1 MTYKLR
7 PVSAPVASGGML
19 RMLCLLA
26 ENPVTGPLL
35 AGPLLKS
42 AGVTDVRNAAA
53 SEAPWT
59 PLSLST
65 TREASQDGERQRAPS
80 ELAAST
86 GAAPGAAPGFR
97 FPTCADYQAGYRD
110 GTLDPES
117 VAHEALDSC
126 RKADELDPKMR
137 IFISQLA
144 DDVLAQ
150 ARASSARWKKGQPLG
165 PLDGVP
171 VAVKDEVDMVPY
183 PTTVG
188 TKFLGKEPARVDACV
203 VERLRDAG
211 AVLLGKANMHEFGMG
226 VTGLNPNH
234 GSARNPYD
242 PTRCTGGSSSG
253 SAAAVAAGLCPL
265 AVGADGGG
273 SIRTPAAFC
282 GVVGLK
288 PTFGRVSERG
298 AAPVCWSLAHLG
310 PIGAT
315 VADVV
320 LGYSVLAGPDPH
332 DPGSLQQPLSRLDE
346 WSVPHAKGLKL
357 GLYRPWFEDADK
369 PVVEACRRAVGLLVD
384 AGAEVVEI
392 EIPELELIR
401 GVHLVT
407 IVSEMAA
414 AHVHHYAAHRTDYG
428 LDVRLNLALARKLTN
443 TDYVHAQR
451 LRSRLCGHFVRA
463 LNNVDVVVTPTTG
476 MTAPALPAN
485 ALSSGQS
492 NLSETV
498 QIMLYVQ
505 AANLTGFP
513 AITVPAGYDP
523 AGLPIGLQLMGR
535 PWEEDRLLRLAAAV
549 ERYTE
554 RRKPLVFLSAPGR
567 AAS

>member
-1 MTYKLR
+1 MTYKLK

-19 RMLCLLA
+19 RMLCVLA

-42 AGVTDVRNAAA
+42 AGVVDVRNAAA
-53 SEAPWT
+53 CEAPWT
-59 PLSLST
+59 PLSLSPGT
-65 TREASQDGERQRAPS
+65 DVRDSGRARTD
-80 ELAAST
+80 AATDAAPTES
-86 GAAPGAAPGFR
+86 GAAPGAARGFQFR
-97 FPTCADYQAGYRD
+97 TCADFQAAYRE
-110 GTLDPES
+110 GSTDPEA
-117 VAHEALDSC
+117 VAHKALDAC
-126 RKADELDPKMR
+126 RKGDELDPKMR
-137 IFISQLA
+137 IFIAQIA

-150 ARASSARWKKGQPLG
+150 ARASSARWRKGQPLG

-188 TKFLGKEPARVDACV
+188 TRFLGNEPARTDACV
-203 VERLRDAG
+203 VERLREAG

-226 VTGLNPNH
+226 VTGLNPHH

-242 PTRCTGGSSSG
+242 PRHCTGGSSSG
-253 SAAAVAAGLCPL
+253 SAAAVGAGLCPL

-273 SIRTPAAFC
+273 SIRTPASFC

-315 VADVV
+315 VADVT
-320 LGYSVLAGPDPH
+320 LGYAALAGSDSH
-332 DPGSLQQPLSRLDE
+332 DAGSLQQPAPSLEE
-346 WSVPHAKGLKL
+346 WKLPHAQGLRL
-357 GLYRPWFEDADK
+357 GIYRPWFEDATA
-369 PVVEACRRAVGLLVD
+369 PVVEACRKAIGHLVQ
-384 AGAEVVEI
+384 AGAEVVEV

-401 GVHLVT
+401 GVHLIT

-414 AHVHHYAAHRTDYG
+414 AHMHYYAAHHADYG

-451 LRSRLCGHFVRA
+451 LRTRLCGHFVRA
-463 LNNVDVVVTPTTG
+463 LNNVDAIVTPTTG
-476 MTAPALPAN
+476 MTAPLLPGK

-492 NLSETV
+492 NLAETV

-549 ERYTE
+549 ERNVE
-554 RRKPLVFLSAPGR
+554 RRKPLVFLKD
-567 AAS
+567 

>member
-1 MTYKLR
+1 MTYKLK

-19 RMLCLLA
+19 RMLCVLA

-42 AGVTDVRNAAA
+42 AGVLDVRNAAA
-53 SEAPWT
+53 TEPPWT
-59 PLSLST
+59 PLSL
-65 TREASQDGERQRAPS
+65 
-80 ELAAST
+80 
-86 GAAPGAAPGFR
+86 APGHMAGPSSPSAPDPGGPFGSPGQPTADLGPSAL
-97 FPTCADYQAGYRD
+97 FHFQTCADLHAAYRERR
-110 GTLDPES
+110 TDPEA
-117 VAHEALDSC
+117 VAHQVLESC
-126 RKADELDPKMR
+126 RKAEELDPKMR
-137 IFISQLA
+137 IFIAQIA

-150 ARASSARWKKGQPLG
+150 ARASAERWKSGRPLG

-171 VAVKDEVDMVPY
+171 VAVKDEVDMAPY

-188 TKFLGKEPARVDACV
+188 TKFLGNEAARTDAGV
-203 VERLRDAG
+203 VERLREAG
-211 AVLLGKANMHEFGMG
+211 AVLLGKTNMHEFGMG

-242 PTRCTGGSSSG
+242 PRHCTGGSSSG
-253 SAAAVAAGLCPL
+253 SAAAVGAGLCPL

-315 VADVV
+315 VADAA
-320 LGYSVLAGPDPH
+320 LGYSVLAGPDSH
-332 DPGSLQQPLSRLDE
+332 DTGTLQQPPPSLDE
-346 WSVPHAKGLKL
+346 SKIPDARGLKL
-357 GLYRPWFEDADK
+357 GIYRPWFEDATA
-369 PVVEACRRAVGLLVD
+369 PVVDACRKALGHLVQ
-384 AGAEVVEI
+384 AGAEVVEV

-401 GVHLVT
+401 GVHLIT

-414 AHVHHYAAHRTDYG
+414 AHMHHYAAHHADYG

-451 LRSRLCGHFVRA
+451 LRTRLCGHFVRA
-463 LNNVDVVVTPTTG
+463 LNNVDAIVTPTTG
-476 MTAPALPAN
+476 MTAPLLPEEALA
-485 ALSSGQS
+485 SGQS
-492 NLSETV
+492 NLAETV

-513 AITVPAGYDP
+513 AITVPAGYD
-523 AGLPIGLQLMGR
+523 AGGLPIGLQLMGR
-535 PWEEDRLLRLAAAV
+535 PWEEDRLLRLAAVV
-549 ERYTE
+549 ERNVE
-554 RRKPLVFLSAPGR
+554 RRQPLVYLGS
-567 AAS
+567 